1 MITAG
6 VVYAGTKVIESIWK
20 EPKKIEGYMVEETIT
35 KEEKKNLISEIEAKN
50 KAKEIL
56 KNLIIKMKKLR

>member
-1 MITAG
+1 MERA
-6 VVYAGTKVIESIWK
+6 
-20 EPKKIEGYMVEETIT
+20 KKIEGYMVEETIT
-35 KEEKKNLISEIEAKN
+35 KEEKKDLISEIEAKN

>member
-1 MITAG
+1 
-6 VVYAGTKVIESIWK
+6 
-20 EPKKIEGYMVEETIT
+20 MVEETIT

-56 KNLIIKMKKLR
+56 KKFVIKMKKLR